1 MSTNPNPYAPP
12 KAVVADIAPRQ
23 DSPPLWNPNA
33 AANWSLL
40 LSPAFGAFL
49 HMKNWEELGEPDKAA
64 AAKTWV
70 VAVVSILV
78 ALPLAIVMVPG
89 LRGLQNIS
97 SPVGLVL
104 LISWYVSSGRAQ
116 IRYVKERFGKDYPRR
131 GWGRPLFMAVLALI
145 AYVVVVGILA
155 AILAPL
161 VGFTGR

>member
-1 MSTNPNPYAPP
+1 MSTNPYAPP

-49 HMKNWEELGEPDKAA
+49 HMKNWEELGEPAKAA
-64 AAKTWV
+64 ASKAWV
-70 VAVVSILV
+70 IAVLAILV
-78 ALPLAIVMVPG
+78 VLPLAIALVPA
-89 LRGLQNIS
+89 LSRLQNVS

-116 IRYVKERFGKDYPRR
+116 VRYVKERFGKDYPRR
-131 GWGRPLFMAVLALI
+131 GWGRPLFMAVLALLG
-145 AYVVVVGILA
+145 YVVVVGILA
-155 AILAPL
+155 AILAPA
-161 VGFTGR
+161 VAIAGKS

>member
-1 MSTNPNPYAPP
+1 MDTNPYAPP

-40 LSPAFGAFL
+40 LTPAFGAFL

-70 VAVVSILV
+70 IAVVSILV
-78 ALPLAIVMVPG
+78 ALPLAIVLVPG
-89 LRGLQNIS
+89 LRGSQNVS
-97 SPVGLVL
+97 SLVGLVL
-104 LISWYVSSGRAQ
+104 LITWYVSSGRGQ

-131 GWGRPLFMAVLALI
+131 GWGRPLFMAALAVI

-155 AILAPL
+155 AMLAPL
-161 VGFTGR
+161 VGIAGS

>member
-1 MSTNPNPYAPP
+1 MSTNPYAPP

-49 HMKNWEELGEPDKAA
+49 QMKNWEELGEPAKAA
-64 AAKTWV
+64 ASKAWV
-70 VAVVSILV
+70 IAVLAILV
-78 ALPLAIVMVPG
+78 ALPLAIVLVPA
-89 LRGLQNIS
+89 LSSLQNVS

-116 IRYVKERFGKDYPRR
+116 VRYVKERFGKDYPRR
-131 GWGRPLFMAVLALI
+131 GWGRPLFMAVLALLG
-145 AYVVVVGILA
+145 YVVVVGILA
-155 AILAPL
+155 AVLAPA
-161 VGFTGR
+161 VAIAGKS